1 MREHIEFFPQSQSNG
16 QNCGINTFQKKNI
29 RFYCES
35 YFVMNPTS
43 QETEISIREIYEK
56 DTKTVNFGNN
66 IFC

>member
-1 MREHIEFFPQSQSNG
+1 
-16 QNCGINTFQKKNI
+16 
-29 RFYCES
+29 
-35 YFVMNPTS
+35 MNPTS